1 MWDKAEAALKNALDS
16 VGAPWEELKGEGA
29 FYGPKIEYSLKDALG
44 RVWQCGTMQVDFN
57 MPVRLGSEYVGED
70 NTRRPPVM
78 LHRAILGSLERFI
91 GILIENYAGALP
103 LWLAPRQL
111 AVASI
116 TSEFNNF
123 AESVV
128 NRCKAAGLRAEAD
141 LRGDKISYKIR
152 ELSIQKLPYI
162 AVVGAKEAEQGAV
175 AVRGRGNV
183 DLGLMPVEKFIEL
196 TVSQNRPGAHLTN

>member
-1 MWDKAEAALKNALDS
+1 VWDKAEAALKNALDS

-57 MPVRLGSEYVGED
+57 MPIRLDAQFVAED
-70 NTRRPPVM
+70 NTRKNPVM

-91 GILIENYAGALP
+91 GILLENYAGALP
-103 LWLAPRQL
+103 LWLAPRQM

-116 TSEFNNF
+116 TSEHGEF
-123 AESVV
+123 AENVV
-128 NRCKAAGLRAEAD
+128 NKLKAAGLRAEVD
-141 LRGDKISYKIR
+141 LRADKISYKIR
-152 ELSIQKLPYI
+152 ELSLQKLPYI

-183 DLGLMPVEKFIEL
+183 DMGVMPIEKFIEL
-196 TVSQNRPGAHLTN
+196 AVSENRPGAHKNN

>member
-1 MWDKAEAALKNALDS
+1 MKTALDAA
-16 VGAPWEELKGEGA
+16 GAPWEELKGEGA

-44 RVWQCGTMQVDFN
+44 RVWQCGTMQVDPN
-57 MPVRLGSEYVGED
+57 MPVRLGAEYVGED
-70 NTRRPPVM
+70 NTRRPPIM

-116 TSEFNNF
+116 TSEFNDF

-128 NRCKAAGLRAEAD
+128 NRCKAAGLRAESD

-162 AVVGAKEAEQGAV
+162 AVVGAKEAEQGSV

-183 DLGLMPVEKFIEL
+183 DLGVMPVEKFIEL
-196 TVSQNRPGAHLTN
+196 AVSQNRPGAHLTN

>member
-1 MWDKAEAALKNALDS
+1 
-16 VGAPWEELKGEGA
+16 
-29 FYGPKIEYSLKDALG
+29 
-44 RVWQCGTMQVDFN
+44 MQVDFN
-57 MPVRLGSEYVGED
+57 MPVRLGAEYVGED
-70 NTRRPPVM
+70 NVRRPPVM

-111 AVASI
+111 AVAAI
-116 TSEFNNF
+116 TSEINDF

-183 DLGLMPVEKFIEL
+183 DLGVMPVEKFIEL
-196 TVSQNRPGAHLTN
+196 AASQNRPGAHLTN